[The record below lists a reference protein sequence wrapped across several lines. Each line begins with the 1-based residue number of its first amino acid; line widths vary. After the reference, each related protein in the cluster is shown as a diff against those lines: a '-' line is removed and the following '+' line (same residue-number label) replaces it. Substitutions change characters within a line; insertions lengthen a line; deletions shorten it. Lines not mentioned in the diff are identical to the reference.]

1 MRLTLSMLMLLLS
14 MAVGVQ
20 AQEAYKEGVHYE
32 ALKTPVQ
39 TQDPTKIEVTEVFWY
54 GCGHCFAFEPMI
66 QQWGKTLQ
74 DDVKFVHSPAIW
86 NGPMEVHAR
95 AYYVAKALN
104 ILDDVHEPIFNALNI
119 EGKRLANEKSLG
131 AFFSDFGVDADTFKK
146 TYNSFG
152 IVSQVKQANARARAY
167 GIQGT
172 PEIIVDGKYRVSSSL
187 AGSQEGMLKVTDFLV
202 EKIRKEK
209 G

>member
-1 MRLTLSMLMLLLS
+1 
-14 MAVGVQ
+14 
-20 AQEAYKEGVHYE
+20 
-32 ALKTPVQ
+32 
-39 TQDPTKIEVTEVFWY
+39 
-54 GCGHCFAFEPMI
+54 
-66 QQWGKTLQ
+66 
-74 DDVKFVHSPAIW
+74 
-86 NGPMEVHAR
+86 
-95 AYYVAKALN
+95 LN

>member
-1 MRLTLSMLMLLLS
+1 MLMLLLS